1 MKWILESKQGKY
13 NNLYLLIAV
22 LIVLFLPLTLK
33 IIPSEASSLETS
45 TTIFAD
51 IGVATPGTNI
61 QFTVWT
67 YAGLDPVPTGPIII
81 TDLNTSEYV
90 ESIILGGIAVIN
102 WSVSDPFIEGVHI
115 FEVVYQEFGSY
126 SASSGQCSVHFDDYS
141 PGISHSTSI
150 TLTTN
155 SSVVF
160 KNAFIRFTVELRIH
174 DKENFEGGYISV
186 KNINLSGSQV
196 IHTYGPLPNY
206 YPGTDPAIMTY
217 SFDYQL
223 PIFSLVGVNSFIAEY
238 TGSSQSMTTPCI
250 SNPHNVT
257 VMSTGFWLI
266 QDVNQNELQR
276 EEDNLELNTTVL
288 GDYPVGLRLESYCIL
303 NLEKVLI
310 DTQILVGRS
319 VTSHFAPNS
328 TFSLGNLTIISE
340 LIDPTTSHLYSNST
354 VNVTIHDRARIV
366 HTENASEYKHNET
379 IHFDVY
385 VTEEDVWTRPVVCQ
399 VEFVDLT
406 DGNKSIINKTTN
418 QNGFVTF
425 DYFLSP
431 NITIGNH
438 NFAFITSSS
447 DECITDVELIFAII
461 IKGLTRFDLTFESG
475 GVNRNSFTNITVT
488 VLSGDNDIDE
498 GLVSL
503 EFAVN
508 QSVIMTQNCTP
519 GLILSYFIKPSHPIG
534 VMAYQVRFFQS
545 INYEDHVEQF
555 NLPIFSNPTFNLSN
569 MGQNATEVV
578 KGQVLRIWGQLI
590 DEIGNPIYNESIRIE
605 DVSIGLY
612 LGTCQTN
619 DQGIFY
625 YDYYISDTLQIGLHF
640 IETSYEGNYFK
651 FYHPS
656 ANSPLFVFAVRP
668 PLNILMPS
676 KVFADNW
683 TIISL
688 EGGLLAQIEIQ
699 WKDDQND
706 SNWISIASI
715 KLDALGQGSFN
726 WSTPYYKGP
735 FSIRALDANGSM
747 KYITSN
753 MYALPKIKFYD
764 NGIGYVNDPYFFV
777 VYCTESY
784 EIWINGQMFNSSINS
799 GNSTH
804 LFTFTSRGIKE
815 ITIISSGYYIQYKQV
830 SFNITIFEEL
840 FISISVPS
848 ESVVN
853 KPVIIDG
860 TIMGEISGPI
870 SKIDAQLIINGEIVE
885 YDSTND
891 AGVFYFPW
899 IFTESGSHHVSVS
912 VSENPSLFY
921 SVSISEESI
930 IYVYPT
936 TETQTHNT
944 TPSQPQTNNISSS
957 SKIDVE
963 KGVNDLIELSFAGS
977 IFTGLIAAGNFITSR
992 RRRRI

>member
-1 MKWILESKQGKY
+1 MKWILRSKKGNFNHLFLLFVLY
-13 NNLYLLIAV
+13 N
-22 LIVLFLPLTLK
+22 VLFIPLTSK
-33 IIPSEASSLETS
+33 IIPSEAVPLETS
-45 TTIFAD
+45 TTILAD
-51 IGVATPGTNI
+51 TGVATPGTSI

-67 YAGLDPVPTGPIII
+67 YSGFDPVSTGPIRI
-81 TDLNTSEYV
+81 TDLNTNEYV
-90 ESIILGGIAVIN
+90 ESTIIGGIAVIN
-102 WSVSDPFIEGVHI
+102 WTVFDPFIEGIHI
-115 FEVVYQEFGSY
+115 FEVVYQGFGSY
-126 SASSGQCSVHFDDYS
+126 SASSGQCSVYFDNYT
-141 PGISHSTSI
+141 PGSSRSTSI
-150 TLTTN
+150 TLITN

-160 KNAFIRFTVELRIH
+160 KNASIRFTVELRIH
-174 DKENFEGGYISV
+174 YKWWFQGGYISV
-186 KNINLSGSQV
+186 KNVNLSGSPV

-223 PIFSLVGVNSFIAEY
+223 PTFWFVGVNLFIAEY
-238 TGSSQSMTTPCI
+238 TGSSQSQTTPCS

-257 VMSTGFWLI
+257 VMSTGFWLMQSI
-266 QDVNQNELQR
+266 DQNELQR
-276 EEDNLELNTTVL
+276 EDDNLELNTTVL
-288 GDYPVGLRLESYCIL
+288 GDYPVGLRLESFCYL
-303 NLEKVLI
+303 NLERVLI
-310 DTQILVGRS
+310 DTQILINRS
-319 VTSHFAPNS
+319 VTSYFAPNS
-328 TFSLGNLTIISE
+328 SFSLSNLTIITE
-340 LIDPTTSHLYSNST
+340 LIDPTTSYQYANST
-354 VNVTIHDRARIV
+354 VNVLICDRARIV

-399 VEFVDLT
+399 VEFIDIT

-425 DYFLSP
+425 DYFLHQ
-431 NITIGNH
+431 NITVGNH

-447 DECITDVELIFAII
+447 DDYITDVKQILTIK
-461 IKGLTRFDLTFESG
+461 IKGLTRIDLTFESG

-503 EFAVN
+503 EFAIN
-508 QSVIMTQNCTP
+508 QSTIMTQNCTP
-519 GLILSYFIKPSHPIG
+519 GLILSYFIKHSHPIG
-534 VMAYQVRFFQS
+534 IMTYQVHFFQS
-545 INYEDHVEQF
+545 VNYDDHVEQF
-555 NLPIFSNPTFNLSN
+555 NLPVFSNPTFNISN

-590 DEIGNPIYNESIRIE
+590 DEIGTPIYNESIRIE

-640 IETSYEGNYFK
+640 IEISYEGNYFK

-656 ANSPLFVFAVRP
+656 VNSPLFVCTIRP
-668 PLNILMPS
+668 PLNILIPS
-676 KVFADNW
+676 KVYADNW

-688 EGGLLAQIEIQ
+688 EGGLLEQVELQ

-706 SNWISIASI
+706 SNWISIASV
-715 KLDALGQGSFN
+715 KLDSLGQGSFN
-726 WSTPYYKGP
+726 WSTPYYKGF
-735 FSIRALDANGSM
+735 FSIRALDANGST

-753 MYALPKIKFYD
+753 MYALPKITFYD
-764 NGIGYVNDPYFFV
+764 NGIGHVLDPYVFAV
-777 VYCTESY
+777 HSTEPY
-784 EIWINGQMFNSSINS
+784 EIWINGQLFNSSING

-804 LFTFTSRGIKE
+804 QYTFSSRGIKE
-815 ITIISSGYYIQYKQV
+815 IIIISSGYYIQFKQV
-830 SFNITIFEEL
+830 SVSVTIFEEL
-840 FISISVPS
+840 FISISIPS

-870 SKIDAQLIINGEIVE
+870 SNIDAQLVINGDIVE
-885 YDSTND
+885 YDSTNT

-899 IFTESGSHHVSVS
+899 IFTEPGSHRVSVS
-912 VSENPSLFY
+912 VSENKSLFY
-921 SVSISEESI
+921 SFSFSEESI
-930 IYVYPT
+930 IYIHPT
-936 TETQTHNT
+936 TETQASKT
-944 TPSQPQTNNISSS
+944 TPSQPNTAGNSTS

-963 KGVNDLIELSFAGS
+963 KGVNDLIELSVAGS
-977 IFTGLIAAGNFITSR
+977 IFAGLIAAGNFIN